1 MSKYSFLLE
10 TKEEGFVELL
20 PGLRLKKFGGWL
32 VAEAIE
38 QEEIGKLQSQATI
51 RAVQL
56 AKKVAAAKGV
66 GLDEA
71 FTLLQSGGSSL
82 SEAELLSEF
91 TEETLSMLTSGSSVE
106 ATNARMVTAFI
117 RSRGQGL
124 IDGAWQDVS
133 DWSSE
138 DTSALP
144 RKIVAK
150 VVEFIAAEQE
160 AEMKGAGEAK
170 KAPKRNSPPSQND

>member
-1 MSKYSFLLE
+1 
-10 TKEEGFVELL
+10 
-20 PGLRLKKFGGWL
+20 
-32 VAEAIE
+32 
-38 QEEIGKLQSQATI
+38 
-51 RAVQL
+51 
-56 AKKVAAAKGV
+56 
-66 GLDEA
+66 
-71 FTLLQSGGSSL
+71 
-82 SEAELLSEF
+82 
-91 TEETLSMLTSGSSVE
+91 
-106 ATNARMVTAFI
+106 MVTAFI

-124 IDGAWQDVS
+124 IDGTWQDVS